1 MAQKKEFL
9 SGAVPVKQQ
18 LQVKAFC
25 EQMAAKMTTE
35 NKENKDNGASEGS
48 SAAKKEKETVPEESS
63 NTAAA
68 EMAAMD

>member
-25 EQMAAKMTTE
+25 EQMAVKTTTE
-35 NKENKDNGASEGS
+35 NKENKDDRASLGS
-48 SAAKKEKETVPEESS
+48 TAPKKEKESVQAESS
-63 NTAAA
+63 NAAAA